1 MFKNNRLIFIIGLV
15 VGLTIA
21 IAAVVLP
28 GLKPHTFSGTVLQS
42 PDKAFNFELNG
53 SAGQKISLDQFEG
66 QIVLLYFGYTFC
78 PDVCPATLSE
88 VKTAMELLGK
98 DAEKVQLIMISVDPA
113 RDTPQMLA
121 EYMAHFHPSFL
132 GATGSEEEIAQI
144 AAMYGIFYEA
154 HEGTEATGYLV
165 DHTATVL
172 AVDQEGHLKIVFP
185 FGTLGEDIAAD
196 LKVIL
201 N

>member
-1 MFKNNRLIFIIGLV
+1 MSKNNRWIFILGLLL
-15 VGLTIA
+15 GLAIAVTIA
-21 IAAVVLP
+21 LP
-28 GLKPHTFSGTVLQS
+28 RLQPHSFYGTVLQS
-42 PDKAFNFELNG
+42 PDKAFNFELDG

-66 QIVLLYFGYTFC
+66 QMVLLYFGYTFC

-88 VKTAMELLGK
+88 LAKALDLLGN
-98 DAEKVQLIMISVDPA
+98 DAEDVQVIMISVDPG

-121 EYMAHFHPSFL
+121 EYVAHFHPTFL
-132 GATGSEEEIAQI
+132 GATGTEEEIAEV
-144 AAMYGIFYEA
+144 AALYGVFFEK

-172 AVDQEGHLKIVFP
+172 GIDREGHLKIVFS
-185 FGTLGEDIAAD
+185 FGATGEVIAED
-196 LKVIL
+196 LKELL